1 MAENIREI
9 VLDTLLALERGQDY
23 SHRLIRGVLDKYD
36 YLDGR
41 DKSFIKRTTEGTI
54 ERQIELDYYLD
65 YISSVPVK
73 KMKPLIRC
81 LLRMGAYQMLY
92 MDAVPDSAV
101 CSEAVKLAG
110 KRGFKSLKGFVNGVL
125 RNLSRQKEQLPFP
138 DKEREPVKYLSVK
151 YSMPVWLVELW
162 LSEYGREITETLLQG
177 LARIHPVSLR
187 FSSDLSAKERDE
199 RAERLKKTGTDL
211 AECPYLAY
219 IYLAEHTDNIGL
231 LSGFNEGKFTVQD
244 VSSALA
250 VEAAQIKDTDFV
262 MDVCAAPGGKSIL
275 AAEKAKTVLARDV
288 TQEKTALIS
297 ENIRRMGAD
306 NIQVQV
312 HDATIF
318 DEQYCEK
325 ADVVFMDVPCSG
337 LGVIGKKR
345 DIKYRVAPEDI
356 KSLTKLQR
364 QIIDNSWRYVKPGG
378 TLIYSTCTIDIEENE
393 AMVRY
398 ISNELPFEPVSLEGV
413 LPQILRE
420 QKCRLQT
427 LRERA
432 LQKGEIQLT
441 DEEQD
446 ACIQLMPGY
455 MECDGFFF
463 AKFRRQGK
471 NTV

>member
-1 MAENIREI
+1 MAENIREV
-9 VLDTLLALERGQDY
+9 VLDTLLALEQGQDY
-23 SHRLIRGVLDKYD
+23 SHRLIRGVLQKYD

-81 LLRMGAYQMLY
+81 LLRMGAYQILY

-101 CSEAVKLAG
+101 CNEAVKLAG

-125 RNLSRQKEQLPFP
+125 RNLSKQKEQLPLP
-138 DKEREPVKYLSVK
+138 DREREPVEFLSVK

-162 LSEYGREITETLLQG
+162 LAEYGGEITETLLQG
-177 LARIHPVSLR
+177 LARIRPVSLR
-187 FSSDLSAKERDE
+187 FSSGLSAKEREE
-199 RAERLKKTGTDL
+199 RAEKLKKAGADI
-211 AECPYLAY
+211 AECPYLSY
-219 IYLAEHTDNIGL
+219 IYLVEHTDNIGKL
-231 LSGFNEGKFTVQD
+231 PGFDEGEFTVQD

-250 VEAAQIKDTDFV
+250 VEAAQLKAADFV

-275 AAEKAKTVLARDV
+275 AAEKAKKVLARDV

-297 ENIRRMGAD
+297 ENIRRMGAE
-306 NIQVQV
+306 NIQVQI
-312 HDATIF
+312 HDATVF

-325 ADVVFMDVPCSG
+325 ADAVFMDVPCSG

-345 DIKYRVAPEDI
+345 DIKYRVTPDDI
-356 KSLTKLQR
+356 KSLSKLQR
-364 QIIDNSWRYVKPGG
+364 LIVDSSWRYVKPGG
-378 TLIYSTCTIDIEENE
+378 TFIYSTCTIDTEENE

-398 ISNELPFEPVSLEGV
+398 ISSELPFEPVSLEGI
-413 LPQILRE
+413 LPQMLWEQKRKLEALRE
-420 QKCRLQT
+420 KKT
-427 LRERA
+427 
-432 LQKGEIQLT
+432 QLT
-441 DEEQD
+441 DEEQA

-463 AKFRRQGK
+463 ARFRRRQQ
-471 NTV
+471 